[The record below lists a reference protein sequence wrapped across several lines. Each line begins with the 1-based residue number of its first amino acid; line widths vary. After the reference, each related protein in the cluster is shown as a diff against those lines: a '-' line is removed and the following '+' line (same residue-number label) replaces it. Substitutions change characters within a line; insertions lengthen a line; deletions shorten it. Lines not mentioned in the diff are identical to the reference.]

1 MAYKD
6 EPNWVS
12 GRLGRLTL
20 EPPITHPAFCPCSMC
35 PKHREKRAA
44 RLGLPLAQV
53 VAESIDIRVKR
64 NSPHPRNRSLSKEA
78 ALRMKDAEEKRLNEL
93 VAGVQAAQVAK
104 TNAVPFSRVVE
115 HYRNYMIAHK
125 KGYEHERYR
134 IDKIEAFI
142 GADRDVATIDYDL
155 YLALLDEYKE
165 MSAQTRRHYATTLL
179 AMLKRAK
186 AERVIKSHQLSDIIL
201 PPAPRNG
208 DPQPWT
214 RRELGIIMGPALL
227 EYEADQAAWNAKV
240 AEEKKN
246 RGLRSPSA
254 VPLRGYC
261 LIGYYTMMRPD
272 CNLHLRWDE
281 VTLDAKNLT
290 GWYKLDQHKNV
301 NKGIKAEGPLAEEVV
316 EYLLSIRPAN
326 PGNAPIHFNPETD
339 LPYVDIR
346 KQWERLMVIASRMLR
361 YDLEDKKRTFFNFRH
376 TGASHIA
383 QRGKTPAHLLAVV
396 QMMGDTSVATVN
408 RHYFKMEPELM
419 RELVLGWKRPDVDV
433 PSVAAADLFGAEHS
447 RICEIELPLAS

>member
-1 MAYKD
+1 
-6 EPNWVS
+6 
-12 GRLGRLTL
+12 
-20 EPPITHPAFCPCSMC
+20 
-35 PKHREKRAA
+35 
-44 RLGLPLAQV
+44 
-53 VAESIDIRVKR
+53 
-64 NSPHPRNRSLSKEA
+64 
-78 ALRMKDAEEKRLNEL
+78 
-93 VAGVQAAQVAK
+93 
-104 TNAVPFSRVVE
+104 
-115 HYRNYMIAHK
+115 
-125 KGYEHERYR
+125 
-134 IDKIEAFI
+134 
-142 GADRDVATIDYDL
+142 
-155 YLALLDEYKE
+155 

-186 AERVIKSHQLSDIIL
+186 AERVIKSHQLEGIIL

-214 RRELGIIMGPALL
+214 RKELAIIMGPALRA
-227 EYEADQAAWNAKV
+227 YEADQAAWNAKV
-240 AEEKKN
+240 EQEKKN
-246 RGLRSPSA
+246 RGLRSPSV

-281 VTLDAKNLT
+281 VTLDASTLT

-301 NKGIKAEGPLAEEVV
+301 NKGIKAEGPLAEELVD
-316 EYLLSIRPAN
+316 YLLRIRPTN
-326 PGNAPIHFNPETD
+326 PGNTPIHFNPETGK
-339 LPYVDIR
+339 PYVDIR
-346 KQWERLMVIASRMLR
+346 KQWERLMTIAGRMLG
-361 YDLEDKKRTFFNFRH
+361 YDLEEKKRTFFNFRH

-433 PSVAAADLFGAEHS
+433 PSIASAELFGAEQP
-447 RICEIELPLAS
+447 RICDMPLALAS